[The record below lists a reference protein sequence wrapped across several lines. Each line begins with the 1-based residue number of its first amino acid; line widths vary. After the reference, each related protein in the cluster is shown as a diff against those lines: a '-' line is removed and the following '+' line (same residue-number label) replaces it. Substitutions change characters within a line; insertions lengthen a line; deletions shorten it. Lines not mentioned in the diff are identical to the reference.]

1 VSFPPPC
8 QHILFRR
15 GVLGEGGAV
24 FVHEGEAVTAGSSSE
39 NAAGRGS
46 RREYRIS
53 PPGDSSPIGVRFHHA
68 DRQII
73 EAHVLVVHDP
83 HIRHRAYFVADGRRQ
98 EHVRPPPE

>member
-1 VSFPPPC
+1 MSFPPPC

-24 FVHEGEAVTAGSSSE
+24 FVHEGEAEQRVPPRKTPLAEVPEGNIEFPRLEIQSY
-39 NAAGRGS
+39 
-46 RREYRIS
+46 RRQI
-53 PPGDSSPIGVRFHHA
+53 HHA